1 MEVVSQ
7 DGRDKCVIKGAP
19 LAISV
24 QIAVNNAVL
33 TVMRLTPATGLPG
46 DAMENVNLDG
56 KDSIVMKHVVLGC
69 LDQTAK
75 ANVAATVEELNLAII

>member
-1 MEVVSQ
+1 M
-7 DGRDKCVIKGAP
+7 GLKGAP

-56 KDSIVMKHVVLGC
+56 KDSIVMKVSM
-69 LDQTAK
+69 
-75 ANVAATVEELNLAII
+75 